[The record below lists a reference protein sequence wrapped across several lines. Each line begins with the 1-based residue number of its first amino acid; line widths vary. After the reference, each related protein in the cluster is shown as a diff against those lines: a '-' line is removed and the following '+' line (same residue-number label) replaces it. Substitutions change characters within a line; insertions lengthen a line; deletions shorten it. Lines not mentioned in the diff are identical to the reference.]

1 MRAFHRLTR
10 EHAIPA
16 LPLLGADKIEFRDGS
31 LYIEGSRVPLAGNGR
46 FLVDYAHPD
55 IYYDQMHPVSRLYKA
70 IREGN
75 PPSQPKDAVIIF
87 LTQMTTGEAK
97 HTTTPFGRVPMAFSQ
112 LAALNSALTGHWIAR
127 FSSGWLAVLLFGALL
142 VAKARRK
149 NWARLVFA
157 ACFLIGLL
165 FAVLLLPVQF
175 RHAPLFAWV
184 SIVQN
189 ALSAVGVSFLF
200 RHEATRWYRAAH
212 GAAA

>member
-1 MRAFHRLTR
+1 M
-10 EHAIPA
+10 
-16 LPLLGADKIEFRDGS
+16 
-31 LYIEGSRVPLAGNGR
+31 
-46 FLVDYAHPD
+46 
-55 IYYDQMHPVSRLYKA
+55 
-70 IREGN
+70 
-75 PPSQPKDAVIIF
+75 PPSVHRALWLLSLTLLASAIFMAGPGRAPVTALVAV
-87 LTQMTTGEAK
+87 
-97 HTTTPFGRVPMAFSQ
+97 V
-112 LAALNSALTGHWIAR
+112 
-127 FSSGWLAVLLFGALL
+127 VFGALL
-142 VAKARRK
+142 VAMARRK